1 VPGNVG
7 DVADC
12 LDPHE
17 HKSEGLRRLLEMH
30 DLPTP
35 DEIFARDS
43 GEVVCL
49 WHEPRVALAFADDGA
64 LDGPLRSP

>member
-1 VPGNVG
+1 VSE
-7 DVADC
+7 A

-17 HKSEGLRRLLEMH
+17 HRSEGLRRLLAMH

-35 DEIFARDS
+35 DEMFARDS

-49 WHEPRVALAFADDGA
+49 WHEPRLALAIADDGA
-64 LDGPLRSP
+64 LDGPRRDP